1 MKNQRCLALDGPM
14 LERFTRHEPHD
25 LVRRAA
31 NRLQHGKRQRVHS
44 CAIGLCLSGAR
55 LSASVAP
62 GRAPKRQ
69 AHTSRPPVSR
79 TRTVQLTK

>member
-31 NRLQHGKRQRVHS
+31 NRLQHGN
-44 CAIGLCLSGAR
+44 ASGFI
-55 LSASVAP
+55 
-62 GRAPKRQ
+62 RAPSACACMDQ
-69 AHTSRPPVSR
+69 GCLEQGCRPALPP
-79 TRTVQLTK
+79 